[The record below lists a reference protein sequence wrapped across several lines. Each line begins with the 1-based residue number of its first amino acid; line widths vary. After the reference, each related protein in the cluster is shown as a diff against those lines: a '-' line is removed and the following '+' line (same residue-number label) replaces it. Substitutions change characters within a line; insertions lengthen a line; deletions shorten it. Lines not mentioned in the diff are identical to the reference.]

1 MKKHNFDWTILF
13 YVILI
18 PVLIVNLTIIFKANK
33 EADKI
38 PDIFGYK
45 PMIVLSGSMES
56 KIRKGD
62 LIITKNID
70 PAKLEEKDV
79 IAFRTADNTV
89 TTHRIIEIKKID
101 GKLFFV
107 TKGDNNNVNDKDMV
121 SEDDIEGIY
130 QFRIPKLGN
139 LLMFIQNPLGFAVI
153 MLSLL
158 IIGILAFFGTSFVSD
173 KNMSEE
179 DKELMKEFEEFKK
192 MKESSKNND
201 DVNTQ

>member
-179 DKELMKEFEEFKK
+179 DKELMKEFEEFKR

>member
-173 KNMSEE
+173 KNMSLE
-179 DKELMKEFEEFKK
+179 DKELMKEFEEFKR

>member
-179 DKELMKEFEEFKK
+179 DEELMKEFEEFKR

>member
-158 IIGILAFFGTSFVSD
+158 IVGILAFFGTSFVSD
-173 KNMSEE
+173 KNMSLE
-179 DKELMKEFEEFKK
+179 DKELMKEFEEFKR